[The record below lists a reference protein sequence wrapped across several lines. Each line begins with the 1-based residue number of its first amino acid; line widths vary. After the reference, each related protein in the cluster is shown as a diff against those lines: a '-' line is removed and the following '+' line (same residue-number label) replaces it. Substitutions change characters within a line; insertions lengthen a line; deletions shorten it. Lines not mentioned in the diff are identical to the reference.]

1 MRNHRFTN
9 IRSAVLLVLATVF
22 LGLSG
27 CGGGGGSSTPDPEPT
42 GGDDGS
48 SSGGGDSSS
57 GGGSPTADRI
67 FLRSTRLSKPSSMT
81 GRISMVLATFW

>member
-9 IRSAVLLVLATVF
+9 IRSAVLLLLATVF

-57 GGGSPTADRI
+57 GGGSTDSGPDFSEVDASFR
-67 FLRSTRLSKPSSMT
+67 PSSMM
-81 GRISMVLATFW
+81 GGFRWY